1 MTYHKCRF
9 CNLWESADFVKY
21 GPRHY
26 AHLRC
31 LHHAYTPDAFEALL
45 NKIPVWQ
52 LKNISFREVEELGL
66 RELLMRIIAERERP

>member
-31 LHHAYTPDAFEALL
+31 LHHAYTPDAFESLL
-45 NKIPVWQ
+45 NKIPVWH
-52 LKNISFREVEELGL
+52 
-66 RELLMRIIAERERP
+66 